1 MEEKISHFQIRFA
14 YKDEWSDIIQMVWKT
29 FLIFE
34 APDYPEEGIK
44 NFNEFI
50 TDHTLFRMFEKGYYR
65 VMVALDGKKI
75 TGVIS
80 VRDSSHISLLFVEKA
95 YHHKGIG
102 KALVEEMQDYL
113 SSEEGITK
121 MTVNASPY
129 AVGFYHS
136 IGFTDTGLEQTSGG
150 IRFTPMEKI
159 L

>member
-1 MEEKISHFQIRFA
+1 MNEKLLQYPIRFA
-14 YKDEWSDIIQMVWKT
+14 YKDEWNDIIQMVWKT
-29 FLIFE
+29 FLKFE

-75 TGVIS
+75 AGVIS
-80 VRDSSHISLLFVEKA
+80 VRDSSHISLLFVEES
-95 YHHKGIG
+95 YHNRGIG
-102 KALVEEMQDYL
+102 KSLIEEMQEYL
-113 SSEEGITK
+113 TLEEGITK
-121 MTVNASPY
+121 ITVNSSPY
-129 AVGFYHS
+129 AVGFYHN
-136 IGFTDTGLEQTSGG
+136 IGFTDTGLEQMSGG